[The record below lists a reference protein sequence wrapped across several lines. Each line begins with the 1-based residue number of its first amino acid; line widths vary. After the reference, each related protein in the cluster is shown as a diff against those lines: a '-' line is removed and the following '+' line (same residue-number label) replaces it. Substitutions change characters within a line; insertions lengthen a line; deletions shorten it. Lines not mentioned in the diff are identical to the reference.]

1 MEHIFGGEEVGQAPF
16 AQARWVVLPAPLE
29 RTVSYGAGTGQG
41 PAAILRASRL
51 RARRVQLSGNW
62 WSRDCGALLGN
73 VVTIYSDNGASPLA
87 PDAFGSGGTYNDR
100 IKRR

>member
-1 MEHIFGGEEVGQAPF
+1 MD
-16 AQARWVVLPAPLE
+16 PA
-29 RTVSYGAGTGQG
+29 
-41 PAAILRASRL
+41 
-51 RARRVQLSGNW
+51 
-62 WSRDCGALLGN
+62 DCGALMGN